1 MAAVITPARPGHVK
15 TEAEEASLH
24 RSVTRAL
31 LALEVVAAS
40 DAPLGL
46 TTLAERLGTPKS
58 TLHSLL
64 KAMVARRYLDI
75 DRDGNYRLAVRTA
88 EIGAAY
94 LNRITP
100 LKVARPE
107 LVTLSRE
114 LEVTAHFAVL
124 DGTDALYLAKEDA
137 PGVGI
142 RLASAVGTRLPA
154 HHTAVGK
161 ANLAHLDGPAAKDNP
176 AFAEELTQIRRQG
189 YAVDEGMTLSAVR
202 CIAAPV
208 FDVSSQCCGAIGISY
223 LREGGPPTEEAADH
237 VVRAA
242 ARASQRLGAR
252 AGGG

>member
-1 MAAVITPARPGHVK
+1 VAAVITPARPGHVE
-15 TEAEEASLH
+15 TNAVEASLH
-24 RSVTRAL
+24 RSVTRAFR
-31 LALEVVAAS
+31 ALEAVAAS

-46 TTLAERLGTPKS
+46 TTLAARLGTPKS

-64 KAMVARRYLDI
+64 KAMVARRYLDV
-75 DRDGNYRLAVRTA
+75 DRDGNYRLAVRTV

-154 HHTAVGK
+154 QYTAVGK
-161 ANLAHLDGPAAKDNP
+161 ANLAHLDGGAAKDNP
-176 AFAEELTQIRRQG
+176 ALAEELAQIRRQG

-208 FDVSSQCCGAIGISY
+208 FDVSDQCCGAIGISY
-223 LREGGPPTEEAADH
+223 LREGGRPTKEAADH

-242 ARASQRLGAR
+242 GRASQRLGAK